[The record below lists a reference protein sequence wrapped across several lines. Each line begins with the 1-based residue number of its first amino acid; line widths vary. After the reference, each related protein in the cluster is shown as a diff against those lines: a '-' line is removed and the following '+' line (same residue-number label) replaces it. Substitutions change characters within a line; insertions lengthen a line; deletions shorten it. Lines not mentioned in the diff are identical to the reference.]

1 MYLRLASE
9 DPLTTTTKGEGI
21 QVPAAMTGEEAN
33 VTELIRTEVYLDVAG
48 VEADDAGFR
57 GKTKTQY
64 AVRVAGSLIE
74 AEVDNGH

>member
-33 VTELIRTEVYLDVAG
+33 ITELIRTEVYLDVAG

-57 GKTKTQY
+57 GLK
-64 AVRVAGSLIE
+64 SLGRLFFFG
-74 AEVDNGH
+74 VDPLSAWL